1 MSTVEHGM
9 LRGPVRTP
17 VNAHQSAPNS
27 IHNDAVAGALGFRG
41 GTVAGSVHMDQFPPL
56 LLEAF
61 GPQWFETGS
70 LSLQFRNATTDGEP
84 VVALVGQPDP
94 AALAAGAVQVPARME
109 TPEGSLVAE
118 GTASIGDHGLPTH
131 LESVDLR
138 PADPASLRMFPDLAA
153 GQVITSYEES
163 IDPSSAVSADGSRRI
178 TEPLDWYSGLS
189 PWGGPVASPSRVV
202 GLLWRRTSAVLT
214 RATGGAVGLFGAI
227 EVRHHAGP
235 VLAEHTYAVTSRVAA
250 AGASPKTE
258 YVWFDSEA
266 VDPDSGRRVA
276 SMRMQLRWMKAS
288 SSLYAD
294 DAAEG

>member
-1 MSTVEHGM
+1 MSTIEDGM

-17 VNAHQSAPNS
+17 INAHQDAPNS
-27 IHNDAVAGALGFRG
+27 IHNDDVAGSLGFRG

-61 GPQWFETGS
+61 GPAWFETGS
-70 LSLQFRNATTDGEP
+70 LSLQFRNATTSGEP
-84 VVALVGQPDP
+84 VIAMVGRPDP
-94 AALAAGAVQVPARME
+94 SQLAAGAVQVPARME
-109 TPEGSLVAE
+109 TPDGGLVAE

-138 PADPASLRMFPDLAA
+138 PADPSELRMFPHLRT
-153 GQVITSYEES
+153 GQEIVSYQEAIAS
-163 IDPSSAVSADGSRRI
+163 GPAVGSDGSRLI

-189 PWGGPVASPSRVV
+189 PWGGPVASPSRAVA
-202 GLLWRRTSAVLT
+202 LLWRRTSAELT
-214 RATGGAVGLFGAI
+214 RATGGAVGLFGSI
-227 EVRHHAGP
+227 EVRHHDGP
-235 VLAEHTYAVTSRVAA
+235 LLADREYRVTSRVAA

-258 YVWFDSEA
+258 YVWFDSDA
-266 VDPDSGRRVA
+266 VDLESGDRVA

-294 DAAEG
+294 PAG

>member
-9 LRGPVRTP
+9 LRGPVRHP
-17 VNAHQSAPNS
+17 VNAHQGLANS
-27 IHNDAVAGALGFRG
+27 IHNDEVAGPLGFRG
-41 GTVAGSVHMDQFPPL
+41 GTIAGSVHMDQFPPL

-94 AALAAGAVQVPARME
+94 AALESGAAQVAARME
-109 TPEGSLVAE
+109 TPEGVLVAE
-118 GTASIGDHGLPTH
+118 GTASVGDHGLPTH
-131 LESVDLR
+131 LESIDLR
-138 PADPASLRMFPDLAA
+138 GTDPTDLRMFPHLSV
-153 GQVITSYEES
+153 GQVITTYEEAV
-163 IDPSSAVSADGSRRI
+163 DPAVAVSTDGSRRI

-202 GLLWRRTSAVLT
+202 QLLWRRSSAELT
-214 RATGGAVGLFGAI
+214 RSTGGAVGLFGSI
-227 EVRHHAGP
+227 QIRHHAGP
-235 VLAEHTYAVTSRVAA
+235 VLADHLYSVTSRVAA
-250 AGASPKTE
+250 VGASPKTE

-266 VDPDSGRRVA
+266 TDPDTGDRVS

-288 SSLYAD
+288 STLYAD
-294 DAAEG
+294 EAEG